1 MMEHREFQDLL
12 ALHAV
17 DALDAA
23 DRRGVEEHLASCTV
37 CRAELTELRD
47 TAVLL
52 AHASP
57 AAEPSAA
64 VRTRI
69 LDEVRKEKEA
79 GTPASA
85 RVIPFQTRPASGVW
99 PSALRIAAAIAF
111 VALLIGV
118 AALWRREAIS
128 RQEIARLAQQLE
140 QQNQELAHNREALAL
155 VNAAGARKMDLAG
168 SQTAQAA
175 RGTFIYD
182 QATGRAVL
190 MTNGLP
196 AAPSGMAYEVWFI
209 PKGHSP
215 MPGKTFRV
223 DASGHAMMMDQMP
236 PEAMQDAVIAVTLE
250 PEKGSASP
258 TGAIYLSSAAS

>member
-1 MMEHREFQDLL
+1 MEHGEFQDLL

-23 DRRGVEEHLASCTV
+23 DRRRIDQHLASCDA
-37 CRAELTELRD
+37 CRDELAELQS
-47 TAVLL
+47 AAGLL
-52 AHASP
+52 VHAAQPSEPSP
-57 AAEPSAA
+57 A
-64 VRTRI
+64 VRARI
-69 LDEVRKEKEA
+69 LEEVRKEKIA
-79 GTPASA
+79 PVS
-85 RVIPFQTRPASGVW
+85 RKVVPFQSRSATQIW
-99 PSALRIAAAIAF
+99 PKVLRLAAAVAF

-118 AALWRREAIS
+118 IVLWRREANS
-128 RQEIARLAQQLE
+128 RREIERLSKQVD
-140 QQNQELAHNREALAL
+140 QQNQELARGREALAL
-155 VNAAGARKMDLAG
+155 MNAPGMKKMELAG
-168 SQTAQAA
+168 SQTAQTA

-182 QATGRAVL
+182 RATGRAML

-196 AAPSGMAYEVWFI
+196 TAPSGMAYEVWFI

-215 MPGKTFRV
+215 MPGRTFGV

-236 PEAMQDAVIAVTLE
+236 QEAMEDAVIAITLE

>member
-1 MMEHREFQDLL
+1 MEHREFQDLL

-17 DALDAA
+17 DALDAS
-23 DRRGVEEHLASCTV
+23 DRGRVEEHLASCAA
-37 CRAELTELRD
+37 CRAELTELRE
-47 TAVLL
+47 AAGLL

-69 LDEVRKEKEA
+69 LDQVRKEKELGA
-79 GTPASA
+79 VSS
-85 RVIPFQTRPASGVW
+85 RVIPFQTRSASGLW
-99 PSALRIAAAIAF
+99 PNALRIAAAIAF

-118 AALWRREAIS
+118 AVLWRREAS
-128 RQEIARLAQQLE
+128 SQQEIARLSQQLD

-155 VNAAGARKMDLAG
+155 INAAGAKKMELAG

-182 QATGRAVL
+182 QATGRAVV

-196 AAPSGMAYEVWFI
+196 AVPAGMAYEVWFI

-223 DASGHAMMMDQMP
+223 DASGHAMTMDQMP
-236 PEAMQDAVIAVTLE
+236 VEAMQGAVIAITLE

-258 TGAIYLSSAAS
+258 TGAIYLSSSAS